1 MAPRSRVTRQHLFV
15 AAFFVLLL
23 GLLSLLFSLIEPFLR
38 SFTWAAILVMV
49 FHPLQERLRRWTR
62 SGENLSALL
71 STLAVLAFMVLP
83 GVFVVLNL
91 AGELPK
97 AYAFLSSTE
106 WDKLSSRIV
115 EGLRAFL
122 AGTFLQGWGPGS
134 LLDPEQVQKQVASA
148 LQSSSGFILEKV
160 TGVFKNL
167 AGFLLQALFTSVAM
181 FFFFRDG
188 SRLSRRLVEL
198 VPMEPVYR
206 DKVVR
211 TLSVT
216 VTAVVRALF
225 INALVQGLMA
235 GVGFALAGVPVPIL
249 LGLLVFVFSF
259 IPFLGAGAIWVPAV
273 IWLFTQDQA
282 LAGSCLL
289 AWGLVISTVDNFIK
303 PWLIGAEAKLPVFWL
318 FFSTLGGL
326 KVYGFLGIFLGPILL
341 SLGMAF
347 LSIYKEVYLPIRAV
361 PARKGPRRRR

>member
-1 MAPRSRVTRQHLFV
+1 MAARSRVTRKHLFV

-49 FHPLQERLRRWTR
+49 FHPLYGRLRRLSR
-62 SGENLSALL
+62 LGENASALL
-71 STLAVLAFMVLP
+71 ATFAVLACLVLP
-83 GVFVVLNL
+83 GIFVTLNL
-91 AGELPK
+91 AREVPK

-106 WDKLSSRIV
+106 WDQMSRSLVAKFQSFLS
-115 EGLRAFL
+115 
-122 AGTFLQGWGPGS
+122 GPLPSNLGMEPS
-134 LLDPEQVQKQVASA
+134 QAAEIAQKQLASA
-148 LQSSSGFILEKV
+148 LQTSSGFILEKI
-160 TGVFKNL
+160 TGIFKNL
-167 AGFLLQALFTSVAM
+167 AGFLLQAFFTSVAM

-188 SRLSRRLVEL
+188 SSLSRRLVEL

-206 DKVVR
+206 DKVVK

-225 INALVQGLMA
+225 VNALVQGLMA

-289 AWGLVISTVDNFIK
+289 AWGVVISTVDNFIK

-347 LSIYKEVYLPIRAV
+347 LSIYREVYLPTRLA
-361 PARKGPRRRR
+361 PAKAPRRRR